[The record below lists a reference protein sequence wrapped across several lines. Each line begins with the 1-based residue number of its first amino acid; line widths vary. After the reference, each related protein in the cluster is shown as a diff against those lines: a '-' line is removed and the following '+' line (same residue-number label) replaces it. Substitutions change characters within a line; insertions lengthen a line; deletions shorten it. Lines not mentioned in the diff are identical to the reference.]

1 MWHTHLHEG
10 KTITDNF
17 MQRELKY
24 DIAKGIAIILVI
36 VGHGHCISPLTLSF
50 IYSFHMPLFFI
61 IAGVFYHER
70 GIKESLRMDFRRLM
84 IPYFVF
90 AALAAMKFS
99 VSKGILQGDIQAV
112 IDCITAMCWMSAT
125 DHHSLLFSDIPTV
138 GIIWFLPTLFV
149 CKNLYNILLRR
160 MTNDRHKLMLVCI
173 LTSIAGVAGDILVN
187 LPFGILTGC
196 GALVFY
202 MAGNMLKTYKP
213 TNAILAIGGVFGWLA
228 FSRVISSWETTGTV
242 VTLSM

>member
-1 MWHTHLHEG
+1 
-10 KTITDNF
+10 

-36 VGHGHCISPLTLSF
+36 VGHGHCISHLTSSF

-61 IAGVFYHER
+61 IAGYFYHER
-70 GIKESLRMDFRRLM
+70 GIKESVRKDFRRLM
-84 IPYFVF
+84 VPYFVF

-99 VSKGILQGDIQAV
+99 VSKGILQGDIQVV
-112 IDCITAMCWMSAT
+112 IDCITAMCWMSGSG
-125 DHHSLLFSDIPTV
+125 HQSLLFSDIPTV
-138 GIIWFLPTLFV
+138 GIIWFLTTLFV
-149 CKNLYNILLRR
+149 CKNLYNILLR

-213 TNAILAIGGVFGWLA
+213 TNAILAIGGGYLA
-228 FSRVISSWETTGTV
+228 GLHFQESSLHGKQRVRLLPSRCNRGCCRNNLDGSS
-242 VTLSM
+242 L

>member
-61 IAGVFYHER
+61 IAGVFYHGR
-70 GIKESLRMDFRRLM
+70 GIKESVRMDFRRLM

-125 DHHSLLFSDIPTV
+125 GHHSLLFSDIPTV

-160 MTNDRHKLMLVCI
+160 MTNDR
-173 LTSIAGVAGDILVN
+173 
-187 LPFGILTGC
+187 
-196 GALVFY
+196 
-202 MAGNMLKTYKP
+202 
-213 TNAILAIGGVFGWLA
+213 TN
-228 FSRVISSWETTGTV
+228 
-242 VTLSM
+242 

>member
-10 KTITDNF
+10 KTTTDNF

-70 GIKESLRMDFRRLM
+70 GIKESVRMDFRRLM

-125 DHHSLLFSDIPTV
+125 GHHSLLFSDIPTV

-160 MTNDRHKLMLVCI
+160 MTNDRHKLMLV
-173 LTSIAGVAGDILVN
+173 
-187 LPFGILTGC
+187 
-196 GALVFY
+196 
-202 MAGNMLKTYKP
+202 
-213 TNAILAIGGVFGWLA
+213 
-228 FSRVISSWETTGTV
+228 
-242 VTLSM
+242 

>member
-1 MWHTHLHEG
+1 MWHTHLYDG

-70 GIKESLRMDFRRLM
+70 GIKESVRMDFRRLM

-112 IDCITAMCWMSAT
+112 IDCITAMCWMTAT
-125 DHHSLLFSDIPTV
+125 GHHSLLFSDIPTV

-173 LTSIAGVAGDILVN
+173 LISIAGVAGDILVN

-202 MAGNMLKTYKP
+202 MAGNLLKTYKP
-213 TNAILAIGGVFGWLA
+213 TYAILAIGGGYLA
-228 FSRVISSWETTGTV
+228 GLHFHESSLHGKQLV
-242 VTLSM
+242 RLLPS